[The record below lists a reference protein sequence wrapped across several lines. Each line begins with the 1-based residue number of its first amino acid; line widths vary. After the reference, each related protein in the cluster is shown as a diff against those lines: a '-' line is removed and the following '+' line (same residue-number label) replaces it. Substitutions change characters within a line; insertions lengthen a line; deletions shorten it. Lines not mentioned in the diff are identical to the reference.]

1 MEKVGIDGSLFSK
14 LGKSHMRVIQYLVKI
29 RGLDFTISDVA
40 RNTNMTRVTLYKIW
54 EDLEELG
61 IIEETRKI
69 GVARLYKLNEKN
81 GITKALINLHRA
93 LLVKLIDEEDQ
104 EIKIVA

>member
-1 MEKVGIDGSLFSK
+1 MKVVSQQSLFSK
-14 LGKSHMRVIQYLVKI
+14 ISKTHMIVIQYLVKI

-40 RNTNMTRVTLYKIW
+40 RNTEMTRVTLYKIW
-54 EDLEELG
+54 KDLDELG

-81 GITKALINLHRA
+81 EITKALINLHKA
-93 LLVKLIDEEDQ
+93 LLVNLIDEE
-104 EIKIVA
+104 EEKIKVVA